1 MDIIY
6 FFELLG
12 TFVFAMSG
20 MATAAEKK
28 FDIFGGA
35 IIAWATAVGGGTIR
49 DIMIGRLPVGW
60 MRDTNFLFAILAAL
74 PVVYFFRKA
83 ILRFPRTFLLF
94 DSLGIGLYTV
104 LGLEKTLALG
114 LAPAVAVV
122 MGAVS
127 ATFGGVLRDLLCN
140 EVPLVFQ
147 PKTELY
153 VTVCLL
159 GGLFYVFLGLFGMDY
174 RWKMIITIIVV
185 FTIRMLAVRYN
196 WKLPVIK

>member
-20 MATAAEKK
+20 LATAAEKK

-35 IIAWATAVGGGTIR
+35 IIGWATAVGGGTIR
-49 DIMIGRLPVGW
+49 DVLIGRFPVGW
-60 MRDTNFLFAILAAL
+60 MRDPWFLYAILAAI
-74 PVVYFFRKA
+74 PVVYFFRKS

-94 DSLGIGLYTV
+94 DALGLGLYMV
-104 LGLEKTLALG
+104 LGLERTLALG
-114 LAPAVAVV
+114 LHPALAIV

-147 PKTELY
+147 PKEQLY
-153 VTVCLL
+153 ATVCLL
-159 GGLFYVFLGLFGMDY
+159 GGLLYVFLGLFGMDY

>member
-12 TFVFAMSG
+12 TFVFAISG

-28 FDIFGGA
+28 FDIFGAA
-35 IIAWATAVGGGTIR
+35 IIGWATAVGGGTIR
-49 DIMIGRLPVGW
+49 DVMIGRLPVGW

-74 PVVYFFRKA
+74 PVVYYFRSH
-83 ILRFPRTFLLF
+83 ILRFPRTFMWV
-94 DSLGIGLYTV
+94 DSLGLGLFTV

-114 LAPAVAVV
+114 LDPAVAVV

-140 EVPLVFQ
+140 EIPLVFQ
-147 PKTELY
+147 PKAELY

-159 GGLFYVFLGLFGMDY
+159 GGLFYLFLGLFGLD
-174 RWKMIITIIVV
+174 
-185 FTIRMLAVRYN
+185 
-196 WKLPVIK
+196 

>member
-20 MATAAEKK
+20 VATAAEKK
-28 FDIFGGA
+28 FDIFGAA

-49 DIMIGRLPVGW
+49 DVLIGRFPVGW
-60 MRDTNFLFAILAAL
+60 MRDPWFLYAILAAI
-74 PVVYFFRKA
+74 PVVYFFRKS

-94 DSLGIGLYTV
+94 DALGLGLYTV
-104 LGLEKTLALG
+104 LGLERTLALG
-114 LAPAVAVV
+114 LHPALAIV

-140 EVPLVFQ
+140 EIPLVFQ
-147 PKTELY
+147 PREQLY
-153 VTVCLL
+153 STVCLF
-159 GGLFYVFLGLFGMDY
+159 GGLLYVFLGLFGMDY

>member
-1 MDIIY
+1 MDLIY
-6 FFELLG
+6 FFEILG

-20 MATAAEKK
+20 LATAAEKK

-49 DIMIGRLPVGW
+49 DVLIGRLPVGW
-60 MRDTNFLFAILAAL
+60 MRDPNFLYAILAAI

-83 ILRFPRTFLLF
+83 VLGFPRTFMLF

-114 LAPAVAVV
+114 LDPAVAIV

-127 ATFGGVLRDLLCN
+127 ATFGGVLRDLLCG
-140 EVPLVFQ
+140 EIPLVFQ
-147 PKTELY
+147 PKEYLY
-153 VTVCLL
+153 ASVCLF

-174 RWKMIITIIVV
+174 RWKMIITILVV
-185 FTIRMLAVRYN
+185 FTIRILAIRFK
-196 WKLPVIK
+196 WKLPVIR

>member
-20 MATAAEKK
+20 VATAAEKK
-28 FDIFGGA
+28 FDIFGAA

-49 DIMIGRLPVGW
+49 DVLIGRFPVGW
-60 MRDTNFLFAILAAL
+60 MRDPWFLYAILAAI
-74 PVVYFFRKA
+74 PVVYFFRKS

-94 DSLGIGLYTV
+94 DALGLGLYTV
-104 LGLEKTLALG
+104 LGLERTLALG
-114 LAPAVAVV
+114 LHPGLAIV

-140 EVPLVFQ
+140 EIPLVFQ
-147 PKTELY
+147 PREQLY
-153 VTVCLL
+153 STVCLF
-159 GGLFYVFLGLFGMDY
+159 GGLLYVFLGLFGMDY

>member
-12 TFVFAMSG
+12 TFVFAISG

-28 FDIFGGA
+28 FDIFGAA
-35 IIAWATAVGGGTIR
+35 IIGWATAVGGGTIR
-49 DIMIGRLPVGW
+49 DVMIGRLPVGW

-74 PVVYFFRKA
+74 PVVYYFRRT
-83 ILRFPRTFLLF
+83 ILRFPRTFLWF
-94 DSLGIGLYTV
+94 DSLGLGLFTV
-104 LGLEKTLALG
+104 LGMEKTLALG
-114 LAPAVAVV
+114 LDPAVAVV

-140 EVPLVFQ
+140 EIPQVFQ
-147 PKTELY
+147 PKAELY

-159 GGLFYVFLGLFGMDY
+159 GGLFYLFLGLFGLDF
-174 RWKMIITIIVV
+174 RWKMIVTIIVV
-185 FTIRMLAVRYN
+185 FGIRQLAVRYE
-196 WKLPVIK
+196 WRLPIIK

>member
-20 MATAAEKK
+20 LATAAEKK

-35 IIAWATAVGGGTIR
+35 IIGWATAVGGGTIR
-49 DIMIGRLPVGW
+49 DVLIGRFPVGW
-60 MRDTNFLFAILAAL
+60 MRDPWFLYAILAAI
-74 PVVYFFRKA
+74 PVVYFFRKS

-94 DSLGIGLYTV
+94 DALGLGLYMV
-104 LGLEKTLALG
+104 LGLERTLALG
-114 LAPAVAVV
+114 LHPALAIV

-147 PKTELY
+147 PKEQLY
-153 VTVCLL
+153 ATVCLL
-159 GGLFYVFLGLFGMDY
+159 GGLLYVFLGLFGMDY

-185 FTIRMLAVRYN
+185 FSIRMLAVRYN